1 MQPRHPAS
9 SHATHPRATL
19 ARMDFRELDST
30 RCSVARTAALVGD
43 AWTVLVLRDLF
54 NGIRRFDDLAAHL
67 HIARNVLT
75 RRLTA
80 LTEAG
85 LVDRVPYREPGRR
98 ERHEY
103 RLTPAGRDL
112 RPVVLAMLEYGDR
125 HLAGA
130 DGPPMRV
137 EHDGCG
143 EPVYVEV
150 RCAAGHLVDPATR
163 LRTVPLAPALH
174 AG

>member
-1 MQPRHPAS
+1 M
-9 SHATHPRATL
+9 
-19 ARMDFRELDST
+19 
-30 RCSVARTAALVGD
+30 GD

-54 NGIRRFDDLAAHL
+54 NGIRRFDDLAHHL

-75 RRLTA
+75 RRLAA
-80 LTEAG
+80 LADAG

-103 RLTPAGRDL
+103 RLTAAGRDL
-112 RPVVLAMLEYGDR
+112 RPVILAMLEYGDR
-125 HLAGA
+125 HLAGP

-137 EHDGCG
+137 EHSGCG
-143 EPVYVEV
+143 ETVHVEV
-150 RCAAGHLVDPATR
+150 RCAAGHLVEPGTR
-163 LRTVPLAPALH
+163 LRTLPGPGARR

>member
-1 MQPRHPAS
+1 MSNPSRRYPGH
-9 SHATHPRATL
+9 
-19 ARMDFRELDST
+19 MDPRELDST

-54 NGIRRFDDLAAHL
+54 NGIHRFDDLAAHL
-67 HIARNVLT
+67 RIARNVLT

-85 LVDRVPYREPGRR
+85 LVGRVPYREPGRR

-103 RLTPAGRDL
+103 RLTAAGRDL
-112 RPVVLAMLEYGDR
+112 RPVILAMLEWGDR
-125 HLAGA
+125 HLAGP

-137 EHDGCG
+137 EHLGCG
-143 EPVYVEV
+143 SPVHVEV
-150 RCAAGHLVDPATR
+150 RCGEGHLVEPADR
-163 LRTVPLAPALH
+163 LRSVPGPGARR

>member
-1 MQPRHPAS
+1 MQISPAEL
-9 SHATHPRATL
+9 SHATHLVASL
-19 ARMDFRELDST
+19 DAMDFRGLDST

-54 NGIRRFDDLAAHL
+54 NGIRRFDDLATHL

-80 LTEAG
+80 LAEAG

-112 RPVVLAMLEYGDR
+112 RPVILAMLEYGDR
-125 HLAGA
+125 HLAGP
-130 DGPPMRV
+130 DGPPMRI
-137 EHDGCG
+137 EHDACG
-143 EPVYVEV
+143 SPVHVEV
-150 RCAAGHLVDPATR
+150 RCAEGHLVESGTR
-163 LRTVPLAPALH
+163 LRTVPQ
-174 AG
+174 AGARAAG